1 MLALNSHDIALKI
14 KDLSILD
21 FSLMSFISYELK
33 KKLQVYFQID
43 SFTMPDPFPIKDD
56 FNYFIVVDKSN
67 TSRIISFIAIKNDVV
82 DNAVWDIILGEE
94 MSRLKL
100 PSDDIF
106 SLKEELLPK
115 HNNNFYPLRKNGLI
129 IGFVAFA
136 FEICGKKD
144 I

>member
-1 MLALNSHDIALKI
+1 MLAINSHDIALKI

-21 FSLMSFISYELK
+21 FSLMSFFSYELK
-33 KKLQVYFQID
+33 KKLEVYFQID
-43 SFTMPDPFPIKDD
+43 SFTMSDPFPIKDD

-67 TSRIISFIAIKNDVV
+67 TNRIISFIAIKNDV
-82 DNAVWDIILGEE
+82 DNAVWDIVLGEE
-94 MSRLKL
+94 MSRLEL
-100 PSDDIF
+100 PADDIF

-115 HNNNFYPLRKNGLI
+115 HTNNFYPLRKNGSI
-129 IGFVAFA
+129 IGFIAFA

>member
-1 MLALNSHDIALKI
+1 MLAINSHDIVLKI

-33 KKLQVYFQID
+33 KKLEIYFQID
-43 SFTMPDPFPIKDD
+43 SFTMPDPFPIKHD
-56 FNYFIVVDKSN
+56 FKYFIVVDKSN
-67 TSRIISFIAIKNDVV
+67 TNRIISFIAIKNDI
-82 DNAVWDIILGEE
+82 DSAVWNVILGEE
-94 MSRLKL
+94 VSRLEL
-100 PSDDIF
+100 PADDIF

-115 HNNNFYPLRKNGLI
+115 HNNNFYPLRKNGSI

>member
-1 MLALNSHDIALKI
+1 MLAINSHDIVLKI

-33 KKLQVYFQID
+33 KKLEVYFHVD

-67 TSRIISFIAIKNDVV
+67 TNRIISFIAIKNDV

-94 MSRLKL
+94 MSRLEL

-115 HNNNFYPLRKNGLI
+115 HTNNFYPLRKNGLI